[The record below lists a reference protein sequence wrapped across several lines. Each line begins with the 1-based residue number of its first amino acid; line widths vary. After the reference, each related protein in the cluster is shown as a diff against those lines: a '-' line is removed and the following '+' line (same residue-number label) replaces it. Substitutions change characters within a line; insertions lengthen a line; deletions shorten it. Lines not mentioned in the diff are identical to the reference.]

1 MTIAALRGEW
11 FKLVRR
17 PAIWITAGLL
27 VALVVVVGYLIT
39 YLVATHPPQ
48 GAHLAGADIGALRA
62 GLYPDALVRKS
73 LDNASTLDGV
83 FALIV
88 GVLAQGSEYAW
99 QTVKTANTQLPG
111 RVAILIGR
119 MLAVS
124 ALMLLLVLSIFALD
138 GLVAFLL
145 ALADGT
151 SAAPPSASEI
161 LKGIGAD
168 WLIFEVMAM
177 LGFGLAT
184 LFRQSAM
191 AIGLGLAY
199 SLLVENLLFGLLGS
213 LGTAFKQ
220 IHDLLPIASANHLQ
234 QSFGQVSSVVGFSVV
249 SSGEIDVERAVVVLL
264 TWIAVLAV
272 VSAAL
277 TRFRDIT

>member
-1 MTIAALRGEW
+1 MTIAAFRGEW

-48 GAHLAGADIGALRA
+48 EAHQPGIDIAAMRA
-62 GLYPDALVRKS
+62 GLYPDALIRKS
-73 LDNASTLDGV
+73 LDNASTLDSS

-88 GVLAQGSEYAW
+88 GVLAQGSEYVW

-111 RVAILIGR
+111 RLDILIGR

-138 GLVAFLL
+138 GLVGFLL
-145 ALADGT
+145 ARVDGT
-151 SAAPPSASEI
+151 SPALPSAPEI

-191 AIGLGLAY
+191 AIALGLAY
-199 SLLVENLLFGLLGS
+199 SLLVENLLF
-213 LGTAFKQ
+213 
-220 IHDLLPIASANHLQ
+220 
-234 QSFGQVSSVVGFSVV
+234 
-249 SSGEIDVERAVVVLL
+249 
-264 TWIAVLAV
+264 
-272 VSAAL
+272 
-277 TRFRDIT
+277 

>member
-17 PAIWITAGLL
+17 PAVWVTAGLL

-48 GAHLAGADIGALRA
+48 GAHLAGPDIGALRA

-73 LDNASTLDGV
+73 LDNASTLDAA

-88 GVLAQGSEYAW
+88 GVLAQGSEYTW

-111 RVAILIGR
+111 RIGILIGR
-119 MLAVS
+119 MLVVS
-124 ALMLLLVLSIFALD
+124 ALMLLFVLSMFTLD

-145 ALADGT
+145 ALADGA
-151 SAAPPSASEI
+151 SAALPSASEI

-199 SLLVENLLFGLLGS
+199 SLLVENLVFGLLEP

-234 QSFGQVSSVVGFSVV
+234 QSFGQVSSVVGFTVV
-249 SSGEIDVERAVVVLL
+249 SAGQIDVARAVLVLL
-264 TWIAVLAV
+264 AWIGVLAV
-272 VSAAL
+272 VSAAV